1 MCGKRGG
8 HMRKVYSV
16 GDDLFVAL
24 AFISFVVGIALRVLS
39 ASGVSFGIS
48 YREILFFAM
57 MCLLFS
63 IALSLYELNQSKQ

>member
-1 MCGKRGG
+1 
-8 HMRKVYSV
+8 MRKVYSV

-39 ASGVSFGIS
+39 FSEVPFGIN
-48 YREILFFAM
+48 YREILFFSM

>member
-1 MCGKRGG
+1 
-8 HMRKVYSV
+8 MRQVYSV

-24 AFISFVVGIALRVLS
+24 AFISFVVGIALRILS
-39 ASGVSFGIS
+39 FSGIPFGIN

>member
-1 MCGKRGG
+1 
-8 HMRKVYSV
+8 MRKVYSV

-24 AFISFVVGIALRVLS
+24 AFISFVVGIGLRILS
-39 ASGVSFGIS
+39 LSGIPFGIN

>member
-1 MCGKRGG
+1 
-8 HMRKVYSV
+8 MRKVYSV

-39 ASGVSFGIS
+39 FSDVPFGVS
-48 YREILFFAM
+48 YKEILFFSM

-63 IALSLYELNQSKQ
+63 IALSLYELNQAKQ